1 MIKYLADCLHGQEGQ
16 RERETEGKRRREWEI
31 GVGGVGGYPNGL
43 CGSWGAGNEDGI
55 LASSL
60 QSTTNLHGLSAQQ
73 TAGHTQTQTHTP
85 FIKEYTVD

>member
-1 MIKYLADCLHGQEGQ
+1 MLTWPRGTERERERQ
-16 RERETEGKRRREWEI
+16 RER
-31 GVGGVGGYPNGL
+31 GGGSGRWGGYPNGL
-43 CGSWGAGNEDGI
+43 CGSWGAGNEDGM

-85 FIKEYTVD
+85 FIKEYRLEKGQSVL